1 MAATGF
7 GFSIDNQAT
16 ILGIL
21 IEVEGYGSGSQ
32 AARRG
37 LSASPTKDGTT
48 KAGNTGSQTDM
59 TTTTPESGYK
69 TWGTSSDLWGTTWT
83 VTQINASTFG
93 VLLQPAGT
101 TGYSR
106 FVDHVRVTVYYT
118 PPIKAIT
125 DTGAGSDS
133 APNIKA
139 GIALSDSGAGV
150 DVATAQNM
158 TAATPISVSDAGS
171 GAEAYRK
178 TMRMSETGAGV
189 DAIAGKGLKMFDV
202 GSGSES
208 WRKGIRL
215 GDTSTSGVDA
225 IAVKVPAYVSD
236 TGVGGG
242 QTPSIKAAFKITDTG
257 AGVDA
262 LRGKGIKTFD
272 AGTGSD
278 NLAELRKKL
287 ATLTDAGS
295 GGDSLNVSAKAYLA
309 VNDTGSGSEALR
321 KGIRLAETGAGSG
334 QTPAIKVSV
343 PVVESGAGIDSLASV
358 RVRASVTDA
367 GAGSDVR
374 SVRVIQPTIHD
385 IGSGVDGVTAQQ
397 SSNNKQVQDSG
408 SGSDSV
414 RAIAP
419 VLIHEAGVMIDSI
432 PVLAMGTYLFEVR
445 AKRHEAEEPSTRDLE
460 FEVRAGRNQA
470 EGPSTRDTSFD
481 MGRRRNR

>member
-7 GFSIDNQAT
+7 GFNIPTGAT
-16 ILGIL
+16 ILGIVV
-21 IEVEGYGSGSQ
+21 EVEGYGSGSQ

-150 DVATAQNM
+150 DVATARNM

-189 DAIAGKGLKMFDV
+189 DALAGKGLRHSDAGAGV
-202 GSGSES
+202 ET
-208 WRKGIRL
+208 WRKGMRM
-215 GDTSTSGVDA
+215 SDA
-225 IAVKVPAYVSD
+225 SASAIDALAVKSPVFLSD
-236 TGVGGG
+236 TGAGAG
-242 QTPSIKAAFKITDTG
+242 QTPSIKAAFTITDTG

-272 AGTGSD
+272 AGTGVD
-278 NLAELRKKL
+278 AVAGLRKKL
-287 ATLTDAGS
+287 ATLAD
-295 GGDSLNVSAKAYLA
+295 
-309 VNDTGSGSEALR
+309 
-321 KGIRLAETGAGSG
+321 TGAGADAVATAQKAYIVVSDASAAGQDRIAGQGRRLSDAGTGADAAPFVKKQSFLSDSG
-334 QTPAIKVSV
+334 AGADGPALVKARLSLSEAGQGQDTAQSRRLGPSVSDTAHGV
-343 PVVESGAGIDSLASV
+343 DYAVATESSGYKSISDIGAGIDVA
-358 RVRASVTDA
+358 A
-367 GAGSDVR
+367 G
-374 SVRVIQPTIHD
+374 
-385 IGSGVDGVTAQQ
+385 
-397 SSNNKQVQDSG
+397 
-408 SGSDSV
+408 
-414 RAIAP
+414 RAIAF
-419 VLIHEAGVMIDSI
+419 IHDTMFGLEGLSINLGAWEHGVTPRVRDFEIRGDRGRPAI
-432 PVLAMGTYLFEVR
+432 PSPREKSFDITGR
-445 AKRHEAEEPSTRDLE
+445 RDL
-460 FEVRAGRNQA
+460 G
-470 EGPSTRDTSFD
+470 
-481 MGRRRNR
+481 